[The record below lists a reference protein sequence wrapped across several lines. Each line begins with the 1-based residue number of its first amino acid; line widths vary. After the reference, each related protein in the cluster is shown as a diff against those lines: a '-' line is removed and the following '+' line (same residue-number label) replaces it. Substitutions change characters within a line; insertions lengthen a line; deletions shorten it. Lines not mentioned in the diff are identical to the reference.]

1 MLKDDS
7 GSLALEA
14 LGQRCFSKG
23 KRPSDEAREWAEA
36 PEEVERGLP
45 LGDQKASWKSQAVM
59 RTKAHF
65 AEYLGYAA
73 RVTVS
78 GLFVGS

>member
-36 PEEVERGLP
+36 PEEVERRLP
-45 LGDQKASWKSQAVM
+45 LGDQKASWKSHHLTN
-59 RTKAHF
+59 TK
-65 AEYLGYAA
+65 
-73 RVTVS
+73 VPVS
-78 GLFVGS
+78 IKCLLTDE